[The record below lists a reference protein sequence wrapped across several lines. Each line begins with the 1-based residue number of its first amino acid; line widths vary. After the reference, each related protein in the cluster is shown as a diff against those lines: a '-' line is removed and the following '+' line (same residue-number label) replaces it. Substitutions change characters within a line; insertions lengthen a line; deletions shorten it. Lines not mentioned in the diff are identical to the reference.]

1 MTDPRPVTPST
12 REAYYAR
19 AATWAVD
26 QEKTR
31 HRSGR
36 LAWLIG
42 GIAIGI
48 AILEAIA
55 LALMMPLRTVV
66 PYTILVDRH
75 TGHAQVLEGARLN
88 QISANEAL
96 TQSLLAQYV
105 IAREGFDISLVKADF
120 RKIALWSGEPVRSR
134 YLALMQPSNPASPL
148 QQIPRTSVISVQVK
162 SISPIAPET
171 ALVRFDVERRDQG
184 QIEGAK
190 QSFVSI
196 IRYRFSR
203 APMSLEDRL
212 VNPLGFQ
219 VIQYRR
225 DQETLS
231 ETTASAVARMEATG
245 GQVTLTSAAS
255 GGIVR

>member
-1 MTDPRPVTPST
+1 MTDPRPVKPSA

-26 QEKTR
+26 QEKSR

-42 GIAIGI
+42 GIAVGI

-55 LALMMPLRTVV
+55 LALMMPLKTLV

-75 TGHAQVLEGARLN
+75 TGHVQVLEGARLDKIN
-88 QISANEAL
+88 ADEAL

-120 RKIALWSGEPVRSR
+120 RKVALWSGEPVRSK
-134 YLALMQPSNPASPL
+134 YLALMQASNPGSPL
-148 QQIPRTSVISVQVK
+148 QQIPRTSVVSVQVK

-171 ALVRFDVERRDQG
+171 ALIRFDTEQRDQG
-184 QIEGAK
+184 QIEGTK

-219 VIQYRR
+219 VVHYRR

-231 ETTASAVARMEATG
+231 ETTARAVARMDATG
-245 GQVTLTSAAS
+245 GQITLSSAAS